1 MFNEP
6 PYAERHVRWCER
18 TVREIIPYFL
28 LDFESMFYHCM
39 LCRCGYSRHCRNAA
53 AGKKLAAE
61 NHLQF
66 VEGVAIANIAAK
78 IQTIQNG

>member
-28 LDFESMFYHCM
+28 LDLGEFSGWYINWPDYPPGGGEQEVPGSSLVRPTEM
-39 LCRCGYSRHCRNAA
+39 
-53 AGKKLAAE
+53 E
-61 NHLQF
+61 
-66 VEGVAIANIAAK
+66 I
-78 IQTIQNG
+78 